1 MRQQLRPGRPMLGSK
16 LFPSLLCL
24 TLASCAQPKPAPP
37 PPPPAIERKTSYPQQ
52 AARPGDMVIKNCTV
66 VREDGNKA
74 DCVCRK
80 ASTKIDVNDPGKQM
94 MVCK

>member
-1 MRQQLRPGRPMLGSK
+1 MKTLAL
-16 LFPSLLCL
+16 PSLLRL
-24 TLASCAQPKPAPP
+24 ATLFLAMQSCAQPKPAPP